1 MEIPG
6 HIEGL
11 HWDDANRDK
20 NWERH
25 RVAWQ
30 ECEEVFL
37 NFPLFT
43 YPDAKHSERESRH
56 VAYGQTNSLRLLFVV
71 FTIRGSNIRVI
82 SARNMN
88 KRERKLYYEKNQEAS
103 KI

>member
-1 MEIPG
+1 MIIPG
-6 HIEGL
+6 DIEGFQ
-11 HWDDANRDK
+11 WDPANREK

-43 YPDAKHSERESRH
+43 YPDPKHSTKEVRYIG
-56 VAYGQTNSLRLLFVV
+56 YGQTNSARLLFVV
-71 FTIRGSNIRVI
+71 FTIRGSYLRVV
-82 SARNMN
+82 SARDMN
-88 KRERKLYYEKNQEAS
+88 RKERKLYHEKSQEAS
-103 KI
+103 KF